1 MATPYIRCP
10 TPALAEEA
18 LKLEWAFGLNNDFK
32 GGVHNLSTGVE
43 QRSVF
48 YALAHTGVL
57 YDAIHNT
64 QRHLLGHRYSII
76 SSSCCAHNHRF
87 IVTADEGDAEV
98 RGRIQR
104 RNALTQTAKSH
115 GDADDV
121 DAAEAAEEAALHVD
135 PAVARRDDEE
145 DGSTM
150 IVWDATT
157 ALPLKVIATGK
168 YGGVLSVAMSPDGQ
182 YLATLNRRDPQ
193 EIMIWS
199 WTQQQPH
206 AVDAFASVDVAP
218 VFVRRIAARDE
229 QTSVAFAEDHPE
241 LLCTNGLRR
250 VTFWSW
256 REGILKYY
264 SPPILQRRLK
274 ASVGNFTHTVFV
286 PGTTMA
292 CSGTVD
298 GDVVLWSLQPQD
310 RVMKEQD
317 KTLFKM
323 VRVHAG
329 GVTFLTT
336 VHGYLVTGGMDGTV
350 KFLDTKLR
358 LVAWFEDLNGGPIVS
373 ISFDRA
379 PSGTSYEDARA
390 AAPDEVESHLLVDGT
405 TAAAMFTAPDFMVS
419 TAHSMII
426 DVPAKS
432 FHTTGGQTHSG
443 RCGAAEVARGR
454 LIVQGQDR
462 AVQCLS
468 AHPRLPRLAIGG
480 YSGNLHL
487 WDYAQKCVVLL
498 SLFRNLLIRS
508 MAFDPAGKWLV
519 VGFTNGVIKVLD
531 AETLEEV
538 QTLRPTSSSS
548 TSTSSSSGA
557 TATTTDVGANSNTA
571 GEDGAVASNAAPTNV
586 KEAAPSDSKSK
597 AGSTNSIGG
606 KAATT
611 TTTTTTAAVNNAA
624 PPPTKTAASVEE
636 ICFSA
641 DSRFMATAT
650 ADGHVGLYEYIVTSS
665 TNAPVTSAGGA
676 AGLPKKQK
684 TEWQLVGHHK
694 THKAAI
700 CGLHFSADTGIG
712 EGADVRLLSVG
723 ADKRLIEYDLE
734 NSTPEAGLVLQA
746 AHKISQ
752 ESVPTGFVW
761 LPDGAALL
769 DAASQPRD
777 FYESMEN
784 SQVEEREQQR
794 GSSTA
799 LRGLDQRPSSAASPT
814 AQTAHENNGNIHDA
828 LLIANNEYKFQVYLS
843 NWSRQCVKT
852 VLAPTFGGPVA
863 RMAVVP
869 VQPPE
874 TQAGTTSEKPAS
886 TSRASGAAL
895 HCLVYAT
902 SEKVIGLVQL
912 PLRGD
917 PLCSIGLLAHPGS
930 ITSMVAS
937 HDGAY
942 VFTAGGPDQS
952 VMQWRVR
959 GEAILP
965 PAEAAAVRQCT
976 EKGGVPLRHLVS
988 AVEGG
993 AEGELMK
1000 EVVDYFYYAQIRAQG
1015 EETTAKRVLLGAIP
1029 FAQMPNLLRSLGYYP
1044 SEMEIGHMT
1053 YEVANMYGPPDEPLA
1068 EVDVDAIV
1076 LDFSQ
1081 FMRLYINYRPVFGIT
1096 RQDIEAAFRAL
1107 GADAVTGEIN
1117 RDHLFQLLSTKGE
1130 ALKASEIA
1138 YALTSLL
1145 GDGIRLEM
1153 LEDVITARTFAENLL
1168 GFEDYDDAAA
1178 DGAAGQRGD
1187 GAGGDGNGVLTE
1199 EADDESHG
1207 GSSLI
1212 VQDEAVSLT

>member
-1 MATPYIRCP
+1 MATPYLRCP
-10 TPALAEEA
+10 TPTLAEEA

-32 GGVHNLSTGVE
+32 ACVHNLSTSSQ

-48 YALAHTGVL
+48 YALAHVGVL

-64 QRHLLGHRYSII
+64 QQHMRGHRYTII

-87 IVTADEGDAEV
+87 VVTADEGDVEA
-98 RGRIQR
+98 RKRIQQ
-104 RNALTQTAKSH
+104 RNVLTQTAKTYRELEDVE
-115 GDADDV
+115 DAEV
-121 DAAEAAEEAALHVD
+121 QEESALLVD
-135 PAVARRDDEE
+135 PTVARREDEE

-150 IVWDATT
+150 IVWDAVT

-168 YGGVLSVAMSPDGQ
+168 YGGVLSVAMSPEGQ

-199 WTQQQPH
+199 WTQQPQQQQQGVGATDGSDTPVDPF
-206 AVDAFASVDVAP
+206 AVVDMAP

-229 QTSVAFAEDHPE
+229 QTSIAFSRDHPE

-256 REGILKYY
+256 SEGILKYY
-264 SPPILQRRLK
+264 SAPILQRRLK

-336 VHGYLVTGGMDGTV
+336 VDGYLVTGGMDGTV
-350 KFLDTKLR
+350 KFLDAKLR
-358 LVAWFEDLNGGPIVS
+358 LVAWFEDFNGGPIVS
-373 ISFDRA
+373 ISFDRVPPITA
-379 PSGTSYEDARA
+379 VAEARA
-390 AAPDEVESHLLVDGT
+390 AAPDEVERHLMVDGT
-405 TAAAMFTAPDFMVS
+405 AAASTFTAPDFMVS

-426 DVPAKS
+426 DVPAKA
-432 FHTTGGQTHSG
+432 FHTSGGLTINGKS
-443 RCGAAEVARGR
+443 GAAEVARGR

-462 AVQCLS
+462 SVQCLS

-487 WDYAQKCVVLL
+487 WDYAQKRVVLL
-498 SLFRNLLIRS
+498 SLFRNLLIRC
-508 MAFDPAGKWLV
+508 MTFDPSGKWLV
-519 VGFTNGVIKVLD
+519 VGFTNGTIKVLD

-538 QTLRPTSSSS
+538 QTLRPLS
-548 TSTSSSSGA
+548 TSGNGGA
-557 TATTTDVGANSNTA
+557 A
-571 GEDGAVASNAAPTNV
+571 GEDAA
-586 KEAAPSDSKSK
+586 
-597 AGSTNSIGG
+597 
-606 KAATT
+606 AATT
-611 TTTTTTAAVNNAA
+611 TNSGGRSTPASAGSKSPSVAAPLQGAPSMRSTGGKCPAADVAGATGTAALKSAIGVD
-624 PPPTKTAASVEE
+624 V

-641 DSRFMATAT
+641 DSRLMATAS
-650 ADGHVGLYEYIVTSS
+650 ADGRVGLYEYVTSY
-665 TNAPVTSAGGA
+665 TSSPGGA
-676 AGLPKKQK
+676 ASAASASKKK

-700 CGLHFSADTGIG
+700 CGLHFGSTADVG
-712 EGADVRLLSVG
+712 EDAVRLLSVG
-723 ADKRLIEYDLE
+723 ADKRLIEYDLV
-734 NSTPEAGLVLQA
+734 NSTPEAGLLVRA

-769 DAASQPRD
+769 DAESQPRD
-777 FYESMEN
+777 FYQSMDN
-784 SQVEEREQQR
+784 SHVEEHRNSNNGSR
-794 GSSTA
+794 GPERCGSA
-799 LRGLDQRPSSAASPT
+799 SSAAVSPT
-814 AQTAHENNGNIHDA
+814 PSSIYVPGRAAFVDVHDT
-828 LLIANNEYKFQVYLS
+828 LLIANNEYKFQMFLS

-852 VLAPTFGGPVA
+852 VLSPTFGGPVT
-863 RMAVVP
+863 RMAVVS
-869 VQPPE
+869 PPPRE
-874 TQAGTTSEKPAS
+874 N
-886 TSRASGAAL
+886 AAEAEAENGL
-895 HCLVYAT
+895 QESPRCLVYAT
-902 SEKVIGLVQL
+902 AEKVIGLVHL

-930 ITSMVAS
+930 ILSMVAS
-937 HDGAY
+937 YDGRY
-942 VFTAGGPDQS
+942 IFTAGGADQS
-952 VMQWRVR
+952 VMQWCVK

-965 PAEAAAVRQCT
+965 PAELVAVEHCT
-976 EKGGVPLRHLVS
+976 EKGGVPLRHLIS

-993 AEGELMK
+993 ADGELMK

-1029 FAQMPNLLRSLGYYP
+1029 FSQMPNLLRSLGYYP
-1044 SEMEIGHMT
+1044 SDMEIGHMT
-1053 YEVANMYGPPDEPLA
+1053 YEVANMYGPPDEPL
-1068 EVDVDAIV
+1068 VDLDVDAIL

-1081 FMRLYINYRPVFGIT
+1081 FMRLYINYRPVFGIA

-1117 RDHLFQLLSTKGE
+1117 RDHFFHMLSTKGE
-1130 ALKASEIA
+1130 PLKASEIA
-1138 YALTSLL
+1138 SALSALL

-1168 GFEDYDDAAA
+1168 GFEDYDDDEAE
-1178 DGAAGQRGD
+1178 GGNGTGGQRGN
-1187 GAGGDGNGVLTE
+1187 GAGGDSGKGFNEDMDEDNPGETSLVVQNEDGVSVL
-1199 EADDESHG
+1199 
-1207 GSSLI
+1207 
-1212 VQDEAVSLT
+1212 